1 MKFSKEFLERTVQVW
16 QPYLKEP
23 LSLDDAEEI
32 ANNAVGFYT
41 FIAELDQKYSP
52 SKNPAISNS

>member
-41 FIAELDQKYSP
+41 FIAELDQKF
-52 SKNPAISNS
+52 